1 MFPQAG
7 VAKLNEAREVVSQL
21 KAEAAEKEAV
31 LAEKQEEANRAL
43 QLITDTMK
51 NANDQ
56 KVQMETLKDQTL
68 LENKKLGER

>member
-1 MFPQAG
+1 M
-7 VAKLNEAREVVSQL
+7 AKLNEARDVVGRL
-21 KAEAAEKEAV
+21 KAEAATKEVV

-56 KVQMETLKDQTL
+56 KVQMEALKEQALT
-68 LENKKLGER
+68 ENKKITER